1 MGRRWW
7 WGEVGVGARGGGATV
22 EDFTGPISG
31 TFETAAS
38 YSRTKILGLRSR
50 RWAVRWASGLDGVTL
65 FFPHVRICWDRG
77 RCLCVCGR
85 SVFLTPFLTFCYFF
99 LGERAFFFFFFPTS
113 VSFPFVSAAQTCSG
127 ERREEQAVP
136 GVPPDLL
143 VFILLFSCWADIRTG
158 FPG

>member
-1 MGRRWW
+1 MIRKVARAVPVGRRWW

-99 LGERAFFFFFFPTS
+99 LGERAFFFFFFSHFSFFSLRVSCSNLFRGEERGASCPGRPT
-113 VSFPFVSAAQTCSG
+113 
-127 ERREEQAVP
+127 
-136 GVPPDLL
+136 
-143 VFILLFSCWADIRTG
+143 
-158 FPG
+158 